1 MARARGR
8 AGGKGAVNDR
18 RRPEERPR
26 RVHPPETLPRRSACI
41 PRLEVVVA
49 IEGTPVVRIV
59 AATAEDEEAMRAW
72 AATVPLLAPL
82 LEAA

>member
-1 MARARGR
+1 MKDEAALPGR
-8 AGGKGAVNDR
+8 HATTPDH
-18 RRPEERPR
+18 
-26 RVHPPETLPRRSACI
+26 HPPETLPRRPACI

-49 IEGTPVVRIV
+49 IEGSPVVRIV

-72 AATVPLLAPL
+72 VATVPLLAPL